1 MRSSERTC
9 KLLIMHYQAYPQLQ
23 IQDLFKFMYQ
33 SSFGCEHL
41 LSSPETVTDYIQK
54 EYDSLSHHNQAT
66 IEQLDGGYCRV
77 PLSYLDQGLQANT
90 LGKLFYLSARKEA
103 NGKEALLQKLSV
115 AKDLI
120 RQKLLPFSLEEFE
133 TAEKEWKISGY
144 PAIHHSEAFR
154 QAYHPAYRVI
164 AEEYVPYL
172 PLLTELDKR
181 LNADNQFETGKQ
193 LETGT
198 VKLAIEGGSASG
210 KTTLSQL
217 LANLYNC
224 TVFHM
229 DDFFLQPNQ
238 RTCERYAQVGG
249 NIDKERFLT
258 EVLIPLSKG
267 EIVNYRKFDCS
278 TLKLG
283 EPIQITHSKLT
294 VIEGV
299 YSMHPELAGY
309 IDLSVYLEISPKL
322 QRERILRRNAPEMA
336 KLFFDK
342 WIPLEK
348 IYFEKM
354 NVKERCDMVLSHR
367 YPDL

>member
-1 MRSSERTC
+1 MKPSERTC
-9 KLLIMHYQAYPQLQ
+9 KLLTMHYQTYPQLQ
-23 IQDLFKFMYQ
+23 IQDLFKFIYQ

-77 PLSYLDQGLQANT
+77 PLSYLDQGLETKT
-90 LGKLFYLSARKEA
+90 LGTLFYLSARKKA
-103 NGKEALLQKLSV
+103 TGKEALLQKLSA
-115 AKDLI
+115 AKELVC
-120 RQKLLPFSLEEFE
+120 QKRLPFSPEDFE
-133 TAEKEWKISGY
+133 KAAKEWEANGY
-144 PAIHHSEAFR
+144 PAVHHSEVFR

-172 PLLTELDKR
+172 PLLAELDRR
-181 LNADNQFETGKQ
+181 LKAGKQFETGN
-193 LETGT
+193 

-217 LANLYNC
+217 LVKLYDC

-238 RTCERYAQVGG
+238 RTSERYAQVGG
-249 NIDKERFLT
+249 NIDRERFLT

-278 TLKLG
+278 TLKLL
-283 EPIQITHSKLT
+283 EPIQITPSKLT

-299 YSMHPELAGY
+299 YAMHPELSGY
-309 IDLSVYLEISPKL
+309 YDLSVYLENSTKS
-322 QRERILRRNAPEMA
+322 QRKRILRRNSPEMA
-336 KLFFDK
+336 ELFFDK
-342 WIPLEK
+342 WIPLEN
-348 IYFEKM
+348 IYFENM
-354 NVKERCDMVLSHR
+354 NVKKRCDIVLSHCC
-367 YPDL
+367 PDS